1 MLRSVSH
8 AILFQKHFPPEDAR
22 GFYSKLRTEAAVGET
37 TALVPTINASK
48 AQATVES
55 DRVRIFKEIADAIGM
70 EKFTARLQEYLER
83 AMRAAAAEALLERGG
98 VESVLAG
105 GSKATLGLLRG
116 ELEQTKQLLTKTQS
130 EMKQGVL
137 ETKQAVHKT
146 KEEVKAEVQKT
157 KEEVLET
164 KQAVRETKQE
174 LVNAQEE
181 TKHELALLATAQEE
195 ASKETKLIGGRMAA
209 LEVKMDAMLELLRGT
224 RGSVAGSQ

>member
-70 EKFTARLQEYLER
+70 EKFNARLQEYLER

-130 EMKQGVL
+130 EMKQEVL

-146 KEEVKAEVQKT
+146 KEEV
-157 KEEVLET
+157 LET
-164 KQAVRETKQE
+164 KKAVRETNQK

-195 ASKETKLIGGRMAA
+195 ASKETKLVGGRMTA

-224 RGSVAGSQ
+224 RGSATGRQ